1 MPRVARP
8 KLVRDKIPELLMR
21 AGRRP
26 IFRRVKGDELQAYAD
41 QKILEEAREFAR
53 SSQIEDKIEELIDL
67 LEIVYFRLRLEG
79 VSAQEAHDRMARKR
93 RERGG
98 FEGGVV
104 LESVQAL

>member
-21 AGRRP
+21 AGQRP
-26 IFRRVKGDELQAYAD
+26 IFHRARGDELQAFAD
-41 QKILEEAREFAR
+41 KKILEEAREFAR
-53 SSQIEDKIEELIDL
+53 SAQIEDKIEELIDL
-67 LEIVYFRLRLEG
+67 LEIVYFRLQLEG
-79 VSAQEAHDRMARKR
+79 ISVQEAHDRMARKR

-104 LESVQAL
+104 LQSVKAL